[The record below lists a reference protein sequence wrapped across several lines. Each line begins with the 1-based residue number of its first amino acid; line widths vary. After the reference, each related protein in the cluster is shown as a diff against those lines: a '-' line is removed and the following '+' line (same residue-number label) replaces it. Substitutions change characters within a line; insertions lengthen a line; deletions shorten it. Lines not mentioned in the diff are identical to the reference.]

1 MSRSDA
7 CALTLL
13 LFVGASQIGCGN
25 PWTPGIAGTSGQT
38 DAGVYTPPPTP
49 TCGQRCQDY
58 LVGLGLDST
67 IWLLY
72 NENVA
77 GTPSGN
83 TDRTGRGPLGGS
95 VHITGT
101 TSVAAD
107 KTTTLHLVFNMTSV
121 ANSSSDY
128 SLTFSGTVAMDG
140 TFQTGANKFT
150 AITWST
156 SSIAIAGSLQF
167 LDNPAIDETCD
178 LSETQ
183 QDSSNTSTLDGRLCG
198 RDFNSDTALKN
209 LYGASD
215 AGGGTGGGRVPDAG
229 APGSGGGVSETWSG
243 TLSGAVTDALDCI
256 ASGTNANWGLNGTL
270 TITTSGAPLASGGGG
285 KTSSITYV
293 ATQPLTNGYDPGTCT
308 AISVSYSFMGSSQAI
323 SRSGG
328 SIVVDFSSNG
338 GGNLSGSESPS
349 NQAAVTGGGPP
360 TVGGA
365 PMCDPVIG
373 NPVLTGTINGSTYS
387 GTWITSGSSVGGA
400 FGTSAGQG
408 SFTLTKR

>member
-7 CALTLL
+7 CTLTLL
-13 LFVGASQIGCGN
+13 LFVGATQIGCGN
-25 PWTPGIAGTSGQT
+25 PWTPGTAGASVQT
-38 DAGVYTPPPTP
+38 DAGVYTPPVPP
-49 TCGQRCQDY
+49 TCAQRCQDY
-58 LVGLGLDST
+58 LVGQGLDST

-101 TSVAAD
+101 TSVATD
-107 KTTTLHLVFNMTSV
+107 KTTTLHLVFTMTSV

-156 SSIAIAGSLQF
+156 SSIAITGSLQF

-183 QDSSNTSTLDGRLCG
+183 QDSSNTSTLNGRMCG
-198 RDFNSDTALKN
+198 RDFSSDTALKN
-209 LYGASD
+209 LYGAGD
-215 AGGGTGGGRVPDAG
+215 VGGGRVPDAG
-229 APGSGGGVSETWSG
+229 APGSGGGASETWSG
-243 TLSGAVTDALDCI
+243 TLSGTVTDGLDCI
-256 ASGTNANWGLNGTL
+256 ASSNNANWGLSGTL

-285 KTSSITYV
+285 RTSSITYM
-293 ATQPLTNGYDPGTCT
+293 ASQALTNGYDPGTCN
-308 AISVSYSFMGSSQAI
+308 ASAVSYSYTGSSQTI
-323 SRSGG
+323 SLSGG

-338 GGNLSGSESPS
+338 AGKLSGTESPS
-349 NQAAVTGGGPP
+349 SQGAVTGGGPP
-360 TVGGA
+360 TVGGV

-373 NPVLTGTINGSTYS
+373 NPVLTGTITGGTYA
-387 GTWITSGSSVGGA
+387 GNWVTSGSTVGGG

-408 SFTLTKR
+408 SFTLKKQ